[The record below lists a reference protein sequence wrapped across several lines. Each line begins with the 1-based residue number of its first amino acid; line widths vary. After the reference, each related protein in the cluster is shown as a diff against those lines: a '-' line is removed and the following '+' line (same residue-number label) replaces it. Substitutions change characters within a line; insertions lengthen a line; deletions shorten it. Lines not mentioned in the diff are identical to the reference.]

1 MDWTAKA
8 REWLNKKHFTSDS
21 GVTLDCLAM
30 LPEEH
35 AMAINI
41 RQLCEIMAA
50 FASEVERETRQELAH
65 EIRRLKGI
73 EPSAEEEYLADGWR
87 KIGDTGV
94 WELNG
99 SFSTTLSHYCGL
111 QGFGQSYDD
120 TCPACDAY
128 RDARAIL
135 AGVGQG
141 RVGE

>member
-1 MDWTAKA
+1 MDWTARVTQFW
-8 REWLNKKHFTSDS
+8 REWTAKQGIEAAEGWLELT
-21 GVTLDCLAM
+21 
-30 LPEEH
+30 PEK
-35 AMAINI
+35 AI
-41 RQLCEIMAA
+41 EFAAA

-73 EPSAEEEYLADGWR
+73 SPSTEEEYIADGWR

-94 WELNG
+94 WERNG

-135 AGVGQG
+135 AGGGQG
-141 RVGE
+141 RVRE